1 MKYKDTIDL
10 YDDEGKLLKSDV
22 TLDKISPL
30 VNKGALNVIDLTKRT
45 VAVNFAGIEDALK
58 TGKIGGKT
66 NQILGRS
73 MNCSCVKDCD
83 ALSAKIKEMVQVT
96 DGDNTKITKVG
107 GGKMIL
113 VEVPSAR
120 LDAAATYDAAST
132 AVAAATTYALVDQ
145 YKVGMFDGSYVKAAV
160 WGTYPQTMHMDG
172 GNVVSILNIP
182 QNNEGLGYALR
193 NIPANHAAM
202 MTHRNAMQGAALC
215 STFEQAGEFEMGMAI
230 GPFERAQLLLY
241 AYQGLNANNIVYDL
255 VKANGKT
262 GTIGT
267 VVQSLVERAIE
278 DKVIKAGKKGKS
290 GYIFYD
296 TKDPMI
302 WNAYAS
308 AGTLAATMVNCGAG
322 RFAQAVSAT
331 LLYFNDLLEH
341 ETGLPGSDFGRTMG
355 VAVGFSFFSHSIYG
369 GGGPGGFNG
378 NHVVTRHAAGV
389 GMPCIVAAC
398 CLDAGTQMFGPE
410 ATSKIYQDTFGHS
423 THSRSRSRQLQRAF
437 KPPRI
442 RMTEATFPQCRIV
455 TERLLNPETT
465 ERLLNQICSVAGV
478 RRMVLN
484 GPRLPATVTYGP
496 AKGLANPHTMR
507 KMIRVGDEELELQVH
522 VGTYCSNLRTARSSP
537 HCKPRANRSSR
548 TIVSISRK
556 AGS

>member
-1 MKYKDTIDL
+1 MAKYKESCDL
-10 YDDEGKLLKSDV
+10 YDDEGKLLKSGV

-30 VNKGALNVIDLTKRT
+30 VNPGVKKILDLTKRT
-45 VAVNFAGIEDALK
+45 VAINLAGIDNALK
-58 TGKIGGKT
+58 TGKIGKD

-73 MNCSCVKDCD
+73 VKADVLKDVD
-83 ALSAKIKEMVQVT
+83 ALSDKIKAMVQVT

-107 GGKMIL
+107 GGKMLL

-120 LDAAATYDAAST
+120 LEAAATYDAAST
-132 AVAAATTYALVDQ
+132 AVAAATTYAIIDQ
-145 YKVGMFDGSYVKAAV
+145 YKVGMFDGNFVKSCI
-160 WGTYPQTMHMDG
+160 WGAYPQTMDMQG
-172 GNVVSILNIP
+172 GNIVSILSIP

-202 MTHRNAMQGAALC
+202 MTHRNAIQAAALS

-255 VKANGKT
+255 VKKNGKT

-278 DKVIKAGKKGKS
+278 DKVIKAGKKAKS
-290 GYIFYD
+290 GFTFYD
-296 TKDPMI
+296 TKDPML
-302 WNAYAS
+302 WNAYTA

-341 ETGLPGSDFGRTMG
+341 ETGLPGCDFGRVMG

-369 GGGPGGFNG
+369 GGGPGVFNG

-398 CLDAGTQMFGPE
+398 ALDAGTQMFGPE
-410 ATSKIYQDTFGHS
+410 ATSKIYQDTFG
-423 THSRSRSRQLQRAF
+423 QLEEF
-437 KPPRI
+437 KKPMQAI
-442 RMTEATFPQCRIV
+442 
-455 TERLLNPETT
+455 
-465 ERLLNQICSVAGV
+465 
-478 RRMVLN
+478 
-484 GPRLPATVTYGP
+484 
-496 AKGLANPHTMR
+496 AKSA
-507 KMIRVGDEELELQVH
+507 
-522 VGTYCSNLRTARSSP
+522 
-537 HCKPRANRSSR
+537 
-548 TIVSISRK
+548 
-556 AGS
+556 

>member
-1 MKYKDTIDL
+1 
-10 YDDEGKLLKSDV
+10 
-22 TLDKISPL
+22 
-30 VNKGALNVIDLTKRT
+30 
-45 VAVNFAGIEDALK
+45 
-58 TGKIGGKT
+58 
-66 NQILGRS
+66 
-73 MNCSCVKDCD
+73 MNCSCVKDVD
-83 ALSAKIKEMVQVT
+83 ALSAKIKDMVQVT

-145 YKVGMFDGSYVKAAV
+145 YKVGMFDGTYVKAAV

-215 STFEQAGEFEMGMAI
+215 ATFEQAGEFEMGAAI

-296 TKDPMI
+296 TKDPML

-410 ATSKIYQDTFGHS
+410 ATSKIYQDTFG
-423 THSRSRSRQLQRAF
+423 QLDAF
-437 KPPRI
+437 KKPI
-442 RMTEATFPQCRIV
+442 QAV
-455 TERLLNPETT
+455 
-465 ERLLNQICSVAGV
+465 
-478 RRMVLN
+478 
-484 GPRLPATVTYGP
+484 
-496 AKGLANPHTMR
+496 AKG
-507 KMIRVGDEELELQVH
+507 I
-522 VGTYCSNLRTARSSP
+522 
-537 HCKPRANRSSR
+537 
-548 TIVSISRK
+548 
-556 AGS
+556 

>member
-1 MKYKDTIDL
+1 MAKYKDAIDL
-10 YDDEGKLLKSDV
+10 YDDEGKLLKSNV
-22 TLDKISPL
+22 TIDKISPL
-30 VNKGALNVIDLTKRT
+30 TNKGALELIDLTKRT
-45 VAVNFAGIEDALK
+45 VAVNLGGIEEALK
-58 TGKIGGKT
+58 TGKMGGKS

-73 MNCSCVKDCD
+73 LNYSIVKDSD
-83 ALSAKIKEMVQVT
+83 AIAAKIKSMVQVT
-96 DGDNTKITKVG
+96 EGDNTKITKIA
-107 GGKMIL
+107 GGKMLL

-120 LDAAATYDAAST
+120 LAAAATYDATST
-132 AVAAATTYALVDQ
+132 SVAAATTYALIEQ
-145 YKVGMFDGSYVKAAV
+145 YKVGMFDGSYVKGAV
-160 WGTYPQTMHMDG
+160 WGTYPQTMDMQG
-172 GNVVSILNIP
+172 GNVVSILSIP

-193 NIPANHAAM
+193 NIPANHAVM
-202 MTHRNAMQGAALC
+202 MTHRNAIQGAAL
-215 STFEQAGEFEMGMAI
+215 SATFEQAGEFEMGSAI

-241 AYQGLNANNIVYDL
+241 GYQGLNANNIVYDL
-255 VKANGKT
+255 VKKNGKT
-262 GTIGT
+262 GTVGT

-296 TKDPMI
+296 TKDPML

-398 CLDAGTQMFGPE
+398 ALDAGTQMFGPE
-410 ATSKIYQDTFGHS
+410 ATSKVYQDTFG
-423 THSRSRSRQLQRAF
+423 QIEAF
-437 KPPRI
+437 KKPMQTI
-442 RMTEATFPQCRIV
+442 
-455 TERLLNPETT
+455 
-465 ERLLNQICSVAGV
+465 
-478 RRMVLN
+478 
-484 GPRLPATVTYGP
+484 
-496 AKGLANPHTMR
+496 AKG
-507 KMIRVGDEELELQVH
+507 V
-522 VGTYCSNLRTARSSP
+522 
-537 HCKPRANRSSR
+537 
-548 TIVSISRK
+548 
-556 AGS
+556 